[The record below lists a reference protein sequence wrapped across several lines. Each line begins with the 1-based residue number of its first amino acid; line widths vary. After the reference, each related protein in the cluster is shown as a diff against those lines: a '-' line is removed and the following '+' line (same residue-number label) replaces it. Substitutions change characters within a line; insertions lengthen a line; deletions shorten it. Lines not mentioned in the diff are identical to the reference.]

1 MHLTIAKQP
10 WAGEANQPDLIFN
23 FYYAVTIIFNENT
36 KLVSDVTHCIK
47 LLSIKCCPV
56 KSY

>member
-10 WAGEANQPDLIFN
+10 WAGEANHLDLIFN

-36 KLVSDVTHCIK
+36 KLVSDVIYCIK
-47 LLSIKCCPV
+47 LLLIKCSPL